1 MRRVLT
7 LCPDTFVSE
16 INNRAFKKGKLKC
29 LSDKNFYN
37 QLAD

>member
-16 INNRAFKKGKLKC
+16 MTQGLKNEKYEIFKK
-29 LSDKNFYN
+29 
-37 QLAD
+37 